1 MQCTNVEWRK
11 HYKIAAM
18 PRRLAHTLPTKADE
32 GSGVGC
38 VWVIVDRISKSGG
51 GVAAVN
57 AYNAQVQAAANTDD
71 EIQIIRV
78 KELDNENSLGIFNE
92 NV

>member
-1 MQCTNVEWRK
+1 
-11 HYKIAAM
+11 M

-57 AYNAQVQAAANTDD
+57 AYNAMRKTQ
-71 EIQIIRV
+71 
-78 KELDNENSLGIFNE
+78 KLGSSLLDVWECYVIGGNSFDGVALAIG
-92 NV
+92 VVL